1 MTGLIMRNNVAMEDF
16 KNPCSDMPDLL
27 EDKID
32 STLLSN
38 SIHYLTG
45 DITESNIGRAI
56 KWLLYEMCIG
66 EDEKRK
72 HLTLYINST
81 GGDLDSAFALIDIIN
96 QVKNFHTVQTIGLG
110 SVCSAAFL
118 ILTTG
123 SNGYRHAFKN
133 TSMMC
138 HQYTAGFEGK
148 HHDIK
153 SRFKEVE
160 LSNARMIN
168 VLKENTGLDTRTIKS
183 KLLNATDVW
192 LTAEELVELG
202 VADDYI

>member
-1 MTGLIMRNNVAMEDF
+1 MIGTIKMTNKKDYDFDIAASEKISLGLLNHHVHF
-16 KNPCSDMPDLL
+16 
-27 EDKID
+27 
-32 STLLSN
+32 
-38 SIHYLTG
+38 LTG
-45 DITESNIGRAI
+45 EIDEENIEEVI
-56 KWLLYEMCIG
+56 KWIVYENITCG
-66 EDEKRK
+66 SNPKT
-72 HLTLYINST
+72 LTLYINST
-81 GGDLDSAFALIDIIN
+81 GGSLNDSLGLIDIMKQSVSPIR
-96 QVKNFHTVQTIGLG
+96 TVGIG
-110 SVCSAAFL
+110 SICSAAFM
-118 ILTTG
+118 IFSSGTKG
-123 SNGYRHAFKN
+123 QRYIAKN
-133 TSMMC
+133 TSIMC
-138 HQYTAGFEGK
+138 HQYSDGIEGK